1 MNSNSEITSQ
11 QPSWTEKITHPFIRV
26 ALQGDYSFGKFLGG
40 ALIIL
45 GFFLVGQAPLSV
57 ALALFGFLNGID
69 PENLGNISAVLDAG
83 FNKNLFLLLAISA
96 FMIGLAGIW
105 VTIRFFHQR
114 SFISLITP
122 YRAIRWKRIFIAFGL
137 YFLLTAVVEGASYLL
152 DPENYIFQFQPLS
165 FLILVLVSVVFL
177 PFQTSFEEI
186 FLRGYLMQAFG
197 LLFRRTWPALI
208 VTSLL
213 FALMHSW
220 NPEVE
225 KFGFWV
231 MFPYYFSFGLLLGFI
246 TLKDKSLEIAL
257 GVHAANNMFSS
268 VFITFKG
275 SALETDALLM
285 QKQLD
290 PASMMPLYLGC
301 MFIFLLII
309 SFVFG
314 WWNNKR
320 GDFSETPVE

>member
-1 MNSNSEITSQ
+1 MNPYYGFT
-11 QPSWTEKITHPFIRV
+11 PPKPAWAEKISNPFIRV
-26 ALQGDYSFGKFLGG
+26 ALNGDYSFGKFLGG
-40 ALIIL
+40 SLIIL
-45 GFFLVGQAPLSV
+45 LFFLVGQAPLSI

-69 PENLGNISAVLDAG
+69 PENLGDISAVIEAG
-83 FNKNLFLLLAISA
+83 FDRNLFLLLAISA
-96 FMIGLAGIW
+96 FMIGLVGVW
-105 VTIRFFHQR
+105 MVIRYFHQR
-114 SFISLITP
+114 PFLSLITP
-122 YRAIRWKRIFIAFGL
+122 YKTLRRSRILLSFGIF
-137 YFLLTAVVEGASYLL
+137 FLLTAVVEGTFYLL
-152 DPENYIFQFQPLS
+152 DPDNYIFQFHALN
-165 FLILVLVSVVFL
+165 FLILVLISSVFL

-208 VTSLL
+208 LTSLI

-275 SALETDALLM
+275 SALETDALLI
-285 QKQLD
+285 QKELD

-301 MFIFLLII
+301 MFVFLLII

-314 WWNNKR
+314 WWKMQHE
-320 GDFSETPVE
+320 DTPSSAME